1 MKSTGIV
8 RKVDELGRI
17 VLPIEMRRTLDI
29 AEKDALEI
37 YVDGDNIILRKY
49 QPTCIFCDNAKN
61 VINFKGKNVCP
72 DCIAKLKLT
81 KEECEIIVYTLKGLK
96 QKTALTK
103 QIGDLAERLSALI
116 DKFIA
121 KADN

>member
-1 MKSTGIV
+1 MQEIV
-8 RKVDELGRI
+8 ELDSLGKQISEKICEYCKPLMLQKEERKE
-17 VLPIEMRRTLDI
+17 RTRLLSCETDI
-29 AEKDALEI
+29 QLSLQYALE
-37 YVDGDNIILRKY
+37 
-49 QPTCIFCDNAKN
+49 AESAA
-61 VINFKGKNVCP
+61 

>member
-1 MKSTGIV
+1 MQEIV
-8 RKVDELGRI
+8 ELDSLGKQISEKICEYCKPLMLQKEERKE
-17 VLPIEMRRTLDI
+17 RTRLLSCETDLQLSLQY
-29 AEKDALEI
+29 ALEAESAA
-37 YVDGDNIILRKY
+37 G
-49 QPTCIFCDNAKN
+49 CIE
-61 VINFKGKNVCP
+61 
-72 DCIAKLKLT
+72 KLKLT

-96 QKTALTK
+96 QKTLTK

>member
-1 MKSTGIV
+1 MLQKEE
-8 RKVDELGRI
+8 RKE
-17 VLPIEMRRTLDI
+17 RTRLLSCETDLQLSLQY
-29 AEKDALEI
+29 ALEAESAA
-37 YVDGDNIILRKY
+37 G
-49 QPTCIFCDNAKN
+49 CIE
-61 VINFKGKNVCP
+61 
-72 DCIAKLKLT
+72 KLKLT